1 MGPEDCAP
9 GFEHDGMVSCEPIL
23 PPEACPPG
31 QLAVIGESAC
41 REVAPCGD
49 GTWGDIPVE
58 ASTQHVDGTYPGND
72 SDGTSARPWRTIGQ
86 GYAAAAPQAIIAVAA
101 GSYVEDLTIQDKPVR
116 LWGRCPSLVEI
127 VGTGQGVGAV
137 AITTG
142 AQGTEVRGLAI
153 TGAGAGV
160 VSTGSEDVALEALW
174 IHDTVSV
181 GVGVESSY
189 GPTSLRLVAS
199 LVEGTHHMGV
209 LVSGAQITIEGCVVR
224 DTLPIAPDSYNQ
236 RYGWG
241 IAVNAHPMLG
251 DPAEALVR
259 GCLIERNHQ
268 LGMVVDG
275 AGATTV
281 EGCVFRDNQVNHEGQ
296 FGEGITA
303 QFNEAS
309 GQPATL
315 TVRGCLLERNCQ
327 SGLAIH
333 GSSGVVETTV
343 IRLTQPN
350 GQGLFGGGITLQGDP
365 NTGLRGTLT
374 LQSSV
379 IEHNHRT
386 ALFVAG
392 ADATVDRSVLSST
405 SATPA
410 GLYGDGVVVR
420 YDERWN
426 AGSTLVASASRVD
439 HNVRAGLAV
448 FGAEATLGR
457 SAVGCNALDL
467 TTDVL
472 EGLPAVVQDVGDN
485 LCGCAETSGSCHALS
500 PGLQAP
506 GPL

>member
-1 MGPEDCAP
+1 MCSRVPPVALCCWLACSGCTSQGEQTESEPEPDPNPDSCAANETALPDGSCLFAGMGPEDCAP

-31 QLAVIGESAC
+31 QLAVIGESSC
-41 REVAPCGD
+41 REVSPCGD

-72 SDGTSARPWRTIGQ
+72 SDGTSARPWATIGQ
-86 GYAAAAPQAIIAVAA
+86 AYAAAAPQAIIAVAA
-101 GSYVEDLTIQDKPVR
+101 GSYVEDLTIQNKPVR
-116 LWGRCPSLVEI
+116 LWGRCPSLVEM

-137 AITTG
+137 TITTG

-160 VSTGSEDVALEALW
+160 VSTGSTDVALEALW
-174 IHDTVSV
+174 VHHTASV
-181 GVGVESSY
+181 GVGTESSL
-189 GPTSLRLVAS
+189 GPTSLRLVGS
-199 LVEGTHHMGV
+199 LVEGNHQMGV
-209 LVSGAQITIEGCVVR
+209 LSSGAQITIEGCVVR

-241 IAVNAHPMLG
+241 IAINAHPTMG

-259 GCLIERNHQ
+259 GCLIERNHAQ
-268 LGMVVDG
+268 GMVVDG

-281 EGCVFRDNQVNHEGQ
+281 EGCVVRDNRVDHEGI

-303 QFNEAS
+303 QLNEAS

-327 SGLAIH
+327 SGLSIH
-333 GSSGVVETTV
+333 GSSGVVETSL
-343 IRLTQPN
+343 IRHTQPD
-350 GQGLFGGGITLQGDP
+350 GHGAFGSGITLQGHPDA
-365 NTGLRGTLT
+365 GLRGTLT

-386 ALFVAG
+386 GLFVAG
-392 ADATVDRSVLSST
+392 ADATVARSVLGST
-405 SATPA
+405 STTPA

-420 YDERWN
+420 YDDRWN
-426 AGSTLVASASRVD
+426 ADSTLVASESRLD
-439 HNVRAGLAV
+439 H
-448 FGAEATLGR
+448 
-457 SAVGCNALDL
+457 
-467 TTDVL
+467 
-472 EGLPAVVQDVGDN
+472 
-485 LCGCAETSGSCHALS
+485 
-500 PGLQAP
+500 
-506 GPL
+506 